1 VQSEPASRAVSS
13 SKRRI
18 LTGSGRLG
26 FRTLLFIALGASAV
40 VPVGLLGLDQ
50 TERWAASEVA
60 AADRQALGA
69 ARSAADQLSLAMLAY
84 VHAAESFSAQLGNG
98 GTLDRGSVEA
108 ALAAHVKNH
117 PEFLGAYVADP
128 SGRSLLNMNEQQF
141 LPGGTD
147 YSDRAYFRE
156 AVRTDRVAISSVQL
170 GRLTGVL
177 AVQIAAPIRNAD
189 NALLGITCSSVN
201 LGAITDQAKSAAAS
215 MRDGR
220 VMVVDGEGR
229 RIADSGATRRL
240 EPEDMSTLPLFAR
253 PHSSDPELRIGQ
265 DDLLRDV
272 RGFAVSSRAPVATW
286 YVLALTP
293 KTTIDAQAGR
303 VKRQTTLVVLGV
315 GLGALTVAAALAA
328 WLARPVRALATS
340 VLAVTRGDFDSLP
353 SIPGD
358 APREMVQLTQ
368 AVRSM
373 IQRLRDHSRE
383 LERVVAARTS
393 ELSRANADMTA
404 ALETI
409 RRHEQSRDDDLLKA
423 RLFQAKLLPTLPECA
438 DLSIATHYAPLDQVS
453 GDIYDVLELTP
464 GCLRIFLADATG
476 HGVQASMRTLLL
488 KSAYDRLK
496 GSFADPSELLAALN
510 AHLVG
515 EFPDGDMHC
524 AACCID
530 VRPDDNGAEVTY
542 ANAGGAPLYLLSAD
556 RAPRERYTGGPLLGV
571 DVVAWPEPSSFRLA
585 RGQLLLLASDGLV
598 EQPNRQ
604 RQRFD
609 SHLSRLDLGSASDAG
624 AALGKLLG
632 EFERFLDGQKVNDDV
647 TVIVLGSPESP
658 TRSDINRRNT
668 ESSKIRS

>member
-1 VQSEPASRAVSS
+1 VSS
-13 SKRRI
+13 SKWRL

-26 FRTLLFIALGASAV
+26 FRTLLFIALGVSAV

-50 TERWAASEVA
+50 TERWAASEVD

-69 ARSAADQLSLAMLAY
+69 ARAAADQLSLSMQAY

-98 GTLDRGSVEA
+98 GTLDRPSLEA
-108 ALAAHVKNH
+108 ALAAHVENH
-117 PEFLGAYVADP
+117 PEFLGAYVADL
-128 SGRSLLNMNEQQF
+128 SGRALLNRNDHE
-141 LPGGTD
+141 LLAGGTD

-156 AVRTDRVAISSVQL
+156 AIQTGRVAISGVQL
-170 GRLTGVL
+170 GRVTGVL
-177 AVQIAAPIRNAD
+177 SVQIAAPIRNVD
-189 NALLGITCSSVN
+189 DMLMGITSSSVN
-201 LGAITDQAKSAAAS
+201 LRAITDQAKGMVSS

-229 RIADSGATRRL
+229 RIADSGATTNI
-240 EPEDMSTLPLFAR
+240 EPEDVSKLPLFAR
-253 PHSSDPELRIGQ
+253 PRSSDPELRLGE
-265 DDLLRDV
+265 DDLSREV

-286 YVLALTP
+286 HVLALTP

-303 VKRQTTLVVLGV
+303 VKRQTTLLVLGV
-315 GLGALTVAAALAA
+315 GLGALTLAAALAA
-328 WLARPVRALATS
+328 WLARPLRALAAS
-340 VLAVTRGDFDSLP
+340 ALAVTRGDFDSLP

-358 APREMVQLTQ
+358 APREVVQLTQ

-383 LERVVAARTS
+383 LERLVAARTS
-393 ELSRANADMTA
+393 ELSRANADMTT

-409 RRHEQSRDDDLLKA
+409 RRHEQSRDDDLVKA
-423 RLFQAKLLPTLPECA
+423 RLFQGRLLPTLPQRA
-438 DLSIATHYAPLDQVS
+438 DLSIAAHYAPLDQVS

-496 GSFADPSELLAALN
+496 SSFASPSELLAALN
-510 AHLVG
+510 AHLVS

-542 ANAGGAPLYLLSAD
+542 ANAGGAPLYLLSAH
-556 RAPRERYTGGPLLGV
+556 RAPWERYTGGPLLGV
-571 DVVAWPEPSSFRLA
+571 DRVSWPEPSSFRLA

-598 EQPNRQ
+598 EQPNGR

-609 SHLSRLDLGSASDAG
+609 SHLSTLDLGSASDAG

-632 EFERFLDGQKVNDDV
+632 EFERFLDGQKLNDDV
-647 TVIVLGSPESP
+647 TIIVLGSPESP
-658 TRSDINRRNT
+658 HRSA
-668 ESSKIRS
+668 

>member
-1 VQSEPASRAVSS
+1 LTLSVQSEPASRAQTS

-60 AADRQALGA
+60 ATDRQALGA
-69 ARSAADQLSLAMLAY
+69 ARSAADQLSLAMQAY

-98 GTLDRGSVEA
+98 GTLDRRSVEA
-108 ALAAHVKNH
+108 AMAAHVENH

-128 SGRSLLNMNEQQF
+128 SGRSLLNLNEREF

-147 YSDRAYFRE
+147 YSDRDYFRE
-156 AVRTDRVAISSVQL
+156 VIRTGRVAVSGVHI
-170 GRLTGVL
+170 GRVTGVL
-177 AVQIAAPIRNAD
+177 TLQIAAPIRNAD
-189 NALLGITCSSVN
+189 NELMGITCSSVN
-201 LGAITDQAKSAAAS
+201 LKAITDQAKGTVFS

-229 RIADSGATRRL
+229 RIADSDATARL
-240 EPEDMSTLPLFAR
+240 TLEDVSSLPLFAR
-253 PHSSDPELRIGQ
+253 PHSADPELRLGE
-265 DDLLRDV
+265 DDLSREV
-272 RGFAVSSRAPVATW
+272 RGFAVSSRAPVANW
-286 YVLALTP
+286 HVLALTP

-303 VKRQTTLVVLGV
+303 VKRQTTLLVLGV
-315 GLGALTVAAALAA
+315 GLGALTLAAALAA
-328 WLARPVRALATS
+328 WLARPVRALAS
-340 VLAVTRGDFDSLP
+340 SAIAVTRGDFDSLP
-353 SIPGD
+353 TIPGD

-373 IQRLRDHSRE
+373 VQRLRDHSRE

-409 RRHEQSRDDDLLKA
+409 RRHEQSRDDDLIKA
-423 RLFQAKLLPTLPECA
+423 RLFQARLLPTLPARA
-438 DLSIATHYAPLDQVS
+438 DLSIAAHYAPLDQVS
-453 GDIYDVLELTP
+453 GDIYDVLELAP

-496 GSFADPSELLAALN
+496 SSFASPSELLAALN
-510 AHLVG
+510 AHLVS
-515 EFPDGDMHC
+515 EFPDGEMHC

-530 VRPDDNGAEVTY
+530 VRPDDDGAEVTY
-542 ANAGGAPLYLLSAD
+542 ANAGGAPLYVLSAN
-556 RAPRERYTGGPLLGV
+556 RAPWERYAGGPLLGV
-571 DVVAWPEPSSFRLA
+571 DLVPWPEPSNIRLA
-585 RGQLLLLASDGLV
+585 RAELLLLASDGLV
-598 EQPNRQ
+598 EQTNGR

-609 SHLSRLDLGSASDAG
+609 SHLSTFDLGSASDAG

-632 EFERFLDGQKVNDDV
+632 EFERFLDGRKLEDDV
-647 TVIVLGSPESP
+647 TIIILGSPQS
-658 TRSDINRRNT
+658 RA
-668 ESSKIRS
+668 